1 MLKRW
6 ICRYTQ
12 YENQIDVYN
21 EIVSNGLHPD
31 SSSWDLRKTFELMK
45 DPRVKNLRI
54 SKWSSEKIK
63 KSEKIGNF
71 FAKVL
76 FIRDCCCFAS
86 KADIDF

>member
-6 ICRYTQ
+6 ICQYTQ

-45 DPRVKNLRI
+45 DPRVK
-54 SKWSSEKIK
+54 
-63 KSEKIGNF
+63 KS
-71 FAKVL
+71 
-76 FIRDCCCFAS
+76 D
-86 KADIDF
+86 DIEMVI

>member
-6 ICRYTQ
+6 ICQYTQ

-45 DPRVKNLRI
+45 DPRVK
-54 SKWSSEKIK
+54 
-63 KSEKIGNF
+63 KSEDIEMVIWKNKKIWHF
-71 FAKVL
+71 VQKSYLFEIVVVL
-76 FIRDCCCFAS
+76 QAR
-86 KADIDF
+86 